1 MAGPLSP
8 VPAARAPAVDLRA
21 LLADSG
27 VRPIVVEHARRGL
40 TLQLTLRAVL
50 VVFVIA
56 TYWLLPPAVGVV
68 ASGVI
73 TAAYAVSASALGV
86 WLWRGG
92 RSALLYG
99 WLGLYVDL
107 AALTALSLIAD
118 ESAVESWTANALQ
131 LGFFLLPVLAAT
143 QMRWVICAGV
153 VVPTVVLYAIEAVV
167 TRDANLEPWSS
178 IWLRTFVLAGVGVA
192 AIGLSRIQ
200 RSRVA
205 AIAGLAQDRS
215 SLLGELMT
223 VTDREHRTLAEDLHD
238 GALQYILA
246 ARFDLEDARDSG
258 DEEAFGR
265 LDRALTQS
273 ARQLRSQV
281 SALHP
286 AVLEK
291 AGLAAA
297 LDELAT
303 AAGERGQFA
312 VDLDTA
318 AWPGGTHPAVDPLL
332 FGAARELLANV
343 VKHAKASSVS
353 VSLAE
358 RDGVA
363 ELAVVDDGV
372 GADAA
377 TVATRV
383 AEGHIGLDSQ
393 RVKIEAAGGRLT
405 IDSRPGGGTAAR
417 ISVPA
422 ARTAP
427 AESRSA

>member
-1 MAGPLSP
+1 M
-8 VPAARAPAVDLRA
+8 
-21 LLADSG
+21 
-27 VRPIVVEHARRGL
+27 I
-40 TLQLTLRAVL
+40 
-50 VVFVIA
+50 FVIA
-56 TYWLLPPAVGVV
+56 TFALLPPSVGVA
-68 ASGVI
+68 ASAVI
-73 TAAYAVSASALGV
+73 TAAYAVTAIGLAV
-86 WLWRGG
+86 WLLRGG
-92 RSALLYG
+92 RSALRYG

-107 AALTALSLIAD
+107 TALTALSLIAD
-118 ESAVESWTANALQ
+118 ESAVEAWTANALQ

-143 QMRWVICAGV
+143 QLRWGICAGV
-153 VVPTVVLYAIEAVV
+153 VVPTVVLYAAESIV
-167 TRDANLEPWSS
+167 TRQANLEPWSS

-215 SLLGELMT
+215 NLLAEVMT
-223 VTDREHRTLAEDLHD
+223 VTEREHRALAEDLHD

-258 DEEAFGR
+258 DAEAFDR

-281 SALHP
+281 SELHP
-286 AVLEK
+286 AVLEQ

-297 LDELAT
+297 LRDLAT

-312 VDLDTA
+312 VRLDSSQ
-318 AWPGGTHPAVDPLL
+318 WPAGSHAGVDQLL
-332 FGAARELLANV
+332 YGAARELLANV
-343 VKHAKASSVS
+343 VKHAQASTVS
-353 VSLAE
+353 ISLRE
-358 RDGVA
+358 QDGLA
-363 ELAVVDDGV
+363 ELAVIDDGV

-377 TVATRV
+377 AMATRV

-393 RVKIEAAGGRLT
+393 RVKIGAAGGRL
-405 IDSRPGGGTAAR
+405 DMAAAPGGGTAVR

-422 ARTAP
+422 VPVEA
-427 AESRSA
+427 